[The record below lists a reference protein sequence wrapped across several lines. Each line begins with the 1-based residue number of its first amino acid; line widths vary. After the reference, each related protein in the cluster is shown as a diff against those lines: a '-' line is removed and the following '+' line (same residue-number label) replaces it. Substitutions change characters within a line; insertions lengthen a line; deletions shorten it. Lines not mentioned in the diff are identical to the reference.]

1 MAATYRVVVVVVILL
16 GAAMSGGMARAHAG
30 VAYVACGMHQ
40 RITQQAPGGVWVYS
54 RPNPFNTRGQR
65 LCIVGSTSSPGFT
78 ILDNLR
84 YTGAWQAYPFTGAGC
99 AFSLCSRHTALPMK
113 VRTLP
118 AAANTSFSWT
128 GSAPGNWNVSYDLWL
143 DHYDQITRQ
152 DDGAELMIW
161 LRPNPGYR
169 GGVKVRIANRVYWF
183 VHWRTCNSA
192 RQTGIT
198 PPRVNATDRAGVCWN
213 YLQFRFLQPV
223 HSVNRLWIMPFIQ
236 FLERQG
242 LVRPSWWLTSVHAG
256 YELVSGGKG
265 LTTTQFSVGHLTRP

>member
-1 MAATYRVVVVVVILL
+1 
-16 GAAMSGGMARAHAG
+16 
-30 VAYVACGMHQ
+30 
-40 RITQQAPGGVWVYS
+40 
-54 RPNPFNTRGQR
+54 

-113 VRTLP
+113 VRRLP

-128 GSAPGNWNVSYDLWL
+128 GSAPGNWNASYDLWL

-169 GGVKVRIANRVYWF
+169 GGVRVHIANRWYWF
-183 VHWRTCNSA
+183 MHWRTCNSV
-192 RQTGIT
+192 RQTGVT
-198 PPRVNATDRAGVCWN
+198 PPRASPENHAGTCWN
-213 YLQFRFLQPV
+213 YVQFRFLTVV
-223 HSVNRLWIMPFIQ
+223 HSVHRLWILPFIR

-265 LTTTQFSVGHLTRP
+265 LTTTQFSVGHLTQS